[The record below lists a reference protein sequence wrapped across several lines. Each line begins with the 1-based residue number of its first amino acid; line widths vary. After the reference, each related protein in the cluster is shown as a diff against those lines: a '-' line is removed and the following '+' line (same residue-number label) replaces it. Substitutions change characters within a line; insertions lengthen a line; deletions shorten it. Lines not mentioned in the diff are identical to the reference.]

1 MLSEGARVSGVAVLA
16 VCVVMAAT
24 GCALIFASTYR
35 RRHGVLRSQ
44 RLEWA
49 LKPRPVPG
57 WMYLI
62 GAGIAILA
70 GIPNVAG
77 AIVTFGRGSSSSA
90 SYQLVYGLFFL
101 GVGVSTI
108 LTMRASNRGKPPRE
122 RFKTG
127 LFGMGVFV
135 LGGCA
140 FAVWGANRGHVL
152 AVIVGIVVACSFP
165 LVAAAGWLRL
175 RRGDTVQ

>member
-1 MLSEGARVSGVAVLA
+1 MSGVAVLA

-35 RRHGVLRSQ
+35 TRHGVLRSQ

-62 GAGIAILA
+62 GAGIALLA
-70 GIPNVAG
+70 GIPNVAA
-77 AIVTFGRGSSSSA
+77 AIVAFGRGSSSSA
-90 SYQLVYGLFFL
+90 SYQLLTDLFFL
-101 GVGVSTI
+101 GVGVSTV
-108 LTMRASNRGKPPRE
+108 LTMRASNRGKPSHE
-122 RFKTG
+122 SVSKQDCSEW
-127 LFGMGVFV
+127 GVRP
-135 LGGCA
+135 GGCA

-165 LVAAAGWLRL
+165 VVAVVGWLRL
-175 RRGDTVQ
+175 RRGETVQ